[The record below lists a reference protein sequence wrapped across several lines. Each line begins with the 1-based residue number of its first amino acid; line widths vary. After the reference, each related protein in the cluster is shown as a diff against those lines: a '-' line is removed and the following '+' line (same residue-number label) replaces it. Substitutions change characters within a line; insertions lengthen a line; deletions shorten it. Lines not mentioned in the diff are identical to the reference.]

1 MMAKTPT
8 KLSIDQGTTY
18 SNLIVWTDS
27 TGAAKNLY
35 SYSAKME
42 LRASYASNTVVTT
55 LSTANGEITTS
66 ENGEIT
72 LFLDA
77 DRTAA
82 LPVDYTQTAKPPKT
96 EYVYDLELTDPD
108 GTVTRL
114 LYGTVVVT
122 GEVTR

>member
-1 MMAKTPT
+1 MAGKTPT
-8 KLSIDQGTTY
+8 KLYIDQGATY

-42 LRASYASNTVVTT
+42 LRASYASNTAVTT

-66 ENGEIT
+66 SDGKIT

-77 DRTAA
+77 ERTAA

-96 EYVYDLELTDPD
+96 EYVYDLELTSPD
-108 GTVTRL
+108 GVTIRL